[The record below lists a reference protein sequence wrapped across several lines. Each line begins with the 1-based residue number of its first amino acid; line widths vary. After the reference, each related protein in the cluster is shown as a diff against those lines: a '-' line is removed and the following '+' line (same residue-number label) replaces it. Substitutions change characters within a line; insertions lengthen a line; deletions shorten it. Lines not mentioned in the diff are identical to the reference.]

1 MTEIIIQ
8 AYQVL
13 DEILKDE
20 HYIEMKRLNQSIIKK
35 YENEISAFNEA
46 KDLYSQVM
54 QEGGTYHPDF
64 KRVSN
69 LLSETKRKLY
79 ETDDMKRYV
88 LLEKTLQTE
97 INTFLA
103 DLTEFISPHMKTPDV
118 FGIIKKGGSCHV
130 R

>member
-103 DLTEFISPHMKTPDV
+103 ELTEYISPHMKTPDV

>member
-13 DEILKDE
+13 DEILKDQN
-20 HYIEMKRLNQSIIKK
+20 YIEMKTLNQEISKK
-35 YENEISAFNEA
+35 YDHEINVFNQA
-46 KDLYSQVM
+46 KESYTQMM
-54 QEGGTYHPDF
+54 QDGGTYHPDF
-64 KRVSN
+64 KKYSN
-69 LLSETKRKLY
+69 LLSDTKRKLY
-79 ETDDMKRYV
+79 ETEEMKRYV

-97 INTFLA
+97 INAFLA
-103 DLTEFISPHMKTPDV
+103 ELTEVVSSHIKTPDV

>member
-13 DEILKDE
+13 DEIIKDKN
-20 HYIEMKRLNQSIIKK
+20 YIEMKTLNQEIIKK
-35 YENEISAFNEA
+35 YKSEINAFSQA
-46 KDLYSQVM
+46 KELYTQMM
-54 QEGGTYHPDF
+54 QDGGTYHPDF
-64 KRVSN
+64 KKYSN
-69 LLSETKRKLY
+69 LLSDSKRKLY
-79 ETDDMKRYV
+79 ETEEMKRYV

-97 INTFLA
+97 INSFLA
-103 DLTEFISPHMKTPDV
+103 ELTEVVSSHIKTPDV

>member
-46 KDLYSQVM
+46 KDLYSQIM

>member
-46 KDLYSQVM
+46 KDLYSQIM

-118 FGIIKKGGSCHV
+118 FGIIKKGGSCYV

>member
-88 LLEKTLQTE
+88 LLEKSLQTE

-103 DLTEFISPHMKTPDV
+103 ELTEYISPHMKTPDV

>member
-46 KDLYSQVM
+46 KDKYGQIM

>member
-1 MTEIIIQ
+1 MTDIIIQ

-20 HYIEMKRLNQSIIKK
+20 NYVEMKTLNQRIIQI
-35 YENEISAFNEA
+35 YEKEILAFNHAKEA
-46 KDLYSQVM
+46 YSQVM

-64 KRVSN
+64 KKYSS
-69 LLSETKRKLY
+69 LLSETKKKLY
-79 ETDDMKRYV
+79 ETEEMKRYV
-88 LLEKTLQTE
+88 FLEKSLQTE
-97 INTFLA
+97 INAFLA
-103 DLTEFISPHMKTPDV
+103 DLTDVVSPHIKTPDV